1 MSNERQGSNEFQDR
15 VALVTGA
22 ADRIGLG
29 FAHASYLAER
39 GAKIV
44 LNDLGSGTLGLVEQG
59 FNPDIAEE
67 AAQRIRDAG
76 GEAIAN
82 NGDVAEEATAQA
94 MVANAMDAWGRVDIL
109 INNAGVASSAFFPD
123 IDADEMHR
131 HVGVTLLGCLNTAKA
146 AWPHMVERGY
156 GRIINTGSPACFG
169 NPIASYASTKSGL
182 FGFTRTEAMF
192 GQAHNITANLLLPA
206 AISRLT
212 EGLPESPFKSHLRD
226 HFGAEKV
233 APVVAH
239 LVSDQCTVTG
249 EAFTAGGGKFA
260 RIVYAASPA
269 QEVDL
274 TMESVDTGMAHAMD
288 TSDWT
293 PQGSTA
299 ESMVHLGMPP
309 ELEQM

>member
-1 MSNERQGSNEFQDR
+1 MTNEFQDR

-22 ADRIGLG
+22 GDEIGLG

-44 LNDLGSGTLGLVEQG
+44 LNDFGNGTLGLPEQG
-59 FNPDIAEE
+59 INPDIAEQGT
-67 AAQRIRDAG
+67 QRIRDAG

-82 NGDVAEEATAQA
+82 NGDVADPATAQA
-94 MVANAMDAWGRVDIL
+94 MVASALETWGRVDIL
-109 INNAGVASSAFFPD
+109 INNAGFASASFFPD
-123 IDADEMHR
+123 IEADDMHR

-169 NPIASYASTKSGL
+169 NPTASYAATKSGL
-182 FGFTRTEAMF
+182 FGFTRTEAIF

-212 EGLPESPFKSHLRD
+212 EGLPESPFKSHLRT
-226 HFGAEKV
+226 HFGAERV

-239 LVSDQCTVTG
+239 LVSDQSNVTG
-249 EAFTAGGGKFA
+249 EAFTVGGGQFA

-269 QEVDL
+269 QEIDF
-274 TMESVDTGMAHAMD
+274 TMESVAQGMADAMD
-288 TSDWT
+288 TSNWT

-299 ESMVHLGMPP
+299 ESLVHLGMPP

>member
-1 MSNERQGSNEFQDR
+1 MSDTSNGANEFQDR

-22 ADRIGLG
+22 ADSIGLG

-44 LNDLGSGTLGLVEQG
+44 LNDFGSGTLGLPEQG
-59 FNPDIAEE
+59 TNPDIAEQ

-82 NGDVAEEATAQA
+82 NGDVGEEATAQQMA
-94 MVANAMDAWGRVDIL
+94 SAALEAWGRIDIL
-109 INNAGVASSAFFPD
+109 INNAGIASSAFFPD
-123 IDADEMHR
+123 IDAAEIQR
-131 HVGVTLLGCLNTAKA
+131 HVGVTFLGCLNTAKA
-146 AWPHMVERGY
+146 VWPQMVERGY

-169 NPIASYASTKSGL
+169 NPIASYAATKSGL
-182 FGFTRTEAMF
+182 FGFTRTQALF

-212 EGLPESPFKSHLRD
+212 EGLPESPFKSHLRE

-239 LVSDQCTVTG
+239 LVSAGCTVTG
-249 EAFTAGGGKFA
+249 EAFTVGGGRFA

-269 QEVDL
+269 QEIDL
-274 TMESVDTGMAHAMD
+274 TMESVAQGMAQAMT
-288 TSDWT
+288 TSHWT

-299 ESMVHLGMPP
+299 ESMVHLGVPP
-309 ELEQM
+309 DLEQM

>member
-1 MSNERQGSNEFQDR
+1 MSSEFQDR
-15 VALVTGA
+15 VAIVTGA
-22 ADRIGLG
+22 GDEIGLG
-29 FAHASYLAER
+29 FAHALYLAER
-39 GAKIV
+39 GAKVVI
-44 LNDLGSGTLGLVEQG
+44 NDFGNGTLGLVEQG
-59 FNPDIAEE
+59 INPDIAEQ

-82 NGDVAEEATAQA
+82 NGDIAEEATAQEMA
-94 MVANAMDAWGRVDIL
+94 SAALEAWGRVDIL
-109 INNAGVASSAFFPD
+109 INNAGFASASFFPD
-123 IDADEMHR
+123 IDAADMHR

-146 AWPHMVERGY
+146 VWPHMVERGY

-169 NPIASYASTKSGL
+169 NPTASYAATKSGL
-182 FGFTRTEAMF
+182 FGFTRTEALF

-212 EGLPESPFKSHLRD
+212 EGLPESPFKSHLRT

-239 LVSDQCTVTG
+239 LVSDQCTVNG
-249 EAFTAGGGKFA
+249 EAFTVGGGQFA

-269 QEVDL
+269 QEINL
-274 TMESVDTGMAHAMD
+274 SMESVAQGMARAMD

-299 ESMVHLGMPP
+299 ESLVHLGMPP

>member
-1 MSNERQGSNEFQDR
+1 MPNEFQDR

-22 ADRIGLG
+22 GDKIGLG

-44 LNDLGSGTLGLVEQG
+44 LNDFGNGTLGLVEQG
-59 FNPDIAEE
+59 INPDIAEQG
-67 AAQRIRDAG
+67 AQRIRDAG

-82 NGDVAEEATAQA
+82 NGDVSDPATAQA
-94 MVANAMDAWGRVDIL
+94 MVSNALEAWGRIDIL
-109 INNAGVASSAFFPD
+109 INNAGFASASFFPD
-123 IDADEMHR
+123 IEADDMHR

-146 AWPHMVERGY
+146 VWPHMVERGY

-169 NPIASYASTKSGL
+169 NPTASYAATKSGL
-182 FGFTRTEAMF
+182 FGFTRTEAIF

-212 EGLPESPFKSHLRD
+212 EGLPESPFKSHLR
-226 HFGAEKV
+226 ELISEQRRW
-233 APVVAH
+233 PRWWPT

-249 EAFTAGGGKFA
+249 EAFTVGGGQFA

-269 QEVDL
+269 QEIDL
-274 TMESVDTGMAHAMD
+274 TMESVAQGMADAMD

-299 ESMVHLGMPP
+299 ESLVHLGMPP